1 MFTSTFAALTFAAPQ
16 VVELHDK
23 SGKKLRKGQGV
34 CIIDSDINCDF
45 DEGRAAQVAAA
56 APVAATSRFTLSDS
70 ELKEAATFDGDGPK
84 ATPASLFVGA
94 GKRIKG
100 SLDAAASGS
109 GAVEGSM
116 SSTEAEPPVV
126 CWKLQFHWYDGD
138 QDKVAPSIASKTS
151 SAPSSGIIRT
161 NSAPNPVITANG
173 AGSASSDSLS
183 RTKSEG
189 ATASGA
195 IDPFAGAAHSLKP
208 KKSWG
213 THP

>member
-1 MFTSTFAALTFAAPQ
+1 VFISICAALKRVVPQ

-34 CIIDSDINCDF
+34 CIIDSDISCDF
-45 DEGRAAQVAAA
+45 DEGRAAQVASA

-70 ELKEAATFDGDGPK
+70 ELKEAATFDDDGPK
-84 ATPASLFVGA
+84 ASVPASLFVGA

-100 SLDAAASGS
+100 SLDTAASGS
-109 GAVEGSM
+109 GAAEGSM
-116 SSTEAEPPVV
+116 SSTEAEPPAV

-151 SAPSSGIIRT
+151 SAPSSGISRT
-161 NSAPNPVITANG
+161 NSAPSSGITASS
-173 AGSASSDSLS
+173 ASSASSDSLS
-183 RTKSEG
+183 RTKSAG
-189 ATASGA
+189 PAASGA
-195 IDPFAGAAHSLKP
+195 TDPFAGAAHSLKP

-213 THP
+213 T